1 MTEILVV
8 VIWFTLLLFAISN
21 VIYDKLVNIECIL
34 KDILNERR
42 HDK

>member
-1 MTEILVV
+1 MIEALVF
-8 VIWFTLLLFAISN
+8 IFFTLLLYVIGD
-21 VIYDKLVNIECIL
+21 VIYGKLVDIECIL

>member
-21 VIYDKLVNIECIL
+21 VIYDKLVDIERIL

-42 HDK
+42 YDK